1 MLSKLFFS
9 EAIKILSNFVCY
21 IFKGCSQFICIGVSN
36 FSKGAKMQ
44 ILSIAYLVIE
54 HTCKFPGALL
64 CIHTVLEPQ
73 HPQAVSYNRP
83 PCLKK
88 KKPADMAQLHHC
100 LIQQLISRNDHEDIL
115 YWPAL
120 YLSQLTKTP
129 IPYNKIEGMNEAWI
143 KITELPI
150 TDLWSI
156 TNTFDRGC

>member
-88 KKPADMAQLHHC
+88 KK
-100 LIQQLISRNDHEDIL
+100 
-115 YWPAL
+115 
-120 YLSQLTKTP
+120 QLTWP
-129 IPYNKIEGMNEAWI
+129 NF
-143 KITELPI
+143 ITASSSSLSPEMIMKSFSTGQP
-150 TDLWSI
+150 S
-156 TNTFDRGC
+156 TFHN

>member
-88 KKPADMAQLHHC
+88 KKKTSWHGPTSSLPHPAANLQKWSWRHSLLASPLPFTTDKDTYSL
-100 LIQQLISRNDHEDIL
+100 QQNRRHEWSLDQNNRTAN
-115 YWPAL
+115 YRFMVH
-120 YLSQLTKTP
+120 
-129 IPYNKIEGMNEAWI
+129 NKH
-143 KITELPI
+143 
-150 TDLWSI
+150 LW
-156 TNTFDRGC
+156 